1 MKLKGR
7 SLSPVPGWLVGL
19 FVFSKY
25 CAMFTATVGRY
36 YPCFV
41 IDSLVRD
48 TEWERQFAVHIQ
60 KRTGAVLALNSSNMS
75 PKEGTESGLLFR
87 AWQEAIE
94 LMSGWR
100 RTLKGS
106 RVPLS
111 SLLVY
116 PLSLAQSRELS
127 SPEDRVI
134 FCVCPVLSLCLHH
147 FTFTC
152 EGLSLKHRT
161 FPKPI
166 VRALASRSKSRSWEV
181 AANKMV
187 ATQI

>member
-7 SLSPVPGWLVGL
+7 NLSTVPGWLIGW

-41 IDSLVRD
+41 IESLVRD
-48 TEWERQFAVHIQ
+48 TQWERPFAVHIQ

-75 PKEGTESGLLFR
+75 PKEGTESGWLFR

-94 LMSGWR
+94 VMSGWR
-100 RTLKGS
+100 RTSKGS
-106 RVPLS
+106 RVPMS

-134 FCVCPVLSLCLHH
+134 FCVCPVLSPVPSPLHLYVW
-147 FTFTC
+147 
-152 EGLSLKHRT
+152 GT
-161 FPKPI
+161 FPQ
-166 VRALASRSKSRSWEV
+166 VQNFSKTHSQSSSIQ
-181 AANKMV
+181 K
-187 ATQI
+187 QIKELRGGCQ